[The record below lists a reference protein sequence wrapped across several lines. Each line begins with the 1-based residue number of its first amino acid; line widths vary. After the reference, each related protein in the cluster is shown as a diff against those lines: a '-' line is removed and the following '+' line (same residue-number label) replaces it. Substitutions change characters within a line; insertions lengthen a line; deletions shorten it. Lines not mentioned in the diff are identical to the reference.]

1 MGDWLPSD
9 IVKGIS
15 KEKSQDFVSAANN
28 RSLRKNPE
36 ISPFTHWLNVSII
49 MPKEKY
55 D

>member
-1 MGDWLPSD
+1 M
-9 IVKGIS
+9 
-15 KEKSQDFVSAANN
+15 EKSQDFVSAANN

-49 MPKEKY
+49 MPKGKY